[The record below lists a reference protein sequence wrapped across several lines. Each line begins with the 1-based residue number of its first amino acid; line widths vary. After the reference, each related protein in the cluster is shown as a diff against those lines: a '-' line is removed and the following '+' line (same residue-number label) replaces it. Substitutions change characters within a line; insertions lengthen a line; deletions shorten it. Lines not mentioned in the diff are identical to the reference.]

1 MRASATIVPDEA
13 AYLRIA
19 DRLEEAIE
27 RRRPGSLL
35 PSEREMARDY
45 GINRLT
51 ARAALDELERRHLV
65 SRRQGRGTFVAERI
79 DYAIGLE
86 SPPSWTHTVRRG
98 GGEPHSLTVASRAV
112 RATRDVAAA
121 LNIRIGASV
130 FYVARRRFLARDL
143 AGFAES
149 WIVGELAACVRAQ
162 LASEGSLY
170 DAFESNRLQPVGGMR
185 SVELQVAPPRIAR
198 ELGETRRPLVFR
210 VAGTTV
216 ARALGR
222 PLETTVSWLR
232 ADMLR
237 VRCEIGAVAS

>member
-1 MRASATIVPDEA
+1 MRETVDADAA

-35 PSEREMARDY
+35 PSEREMAREY

-79 DYAIGLE
+79 EYAIGLE
-86 SPPSWTHTVRRG
+86 SPPSWTHTVRRA
-98 GGEPHSLTVASRAV
+98 GGEPHSTTVAARTARA
-112 RATRDVAAA
+112 RREVALA
-121 LNIRIGASV
+121 LNLRSGASV
-130 FYVARRRFLARDL
+130 LYVARLRYLGSEL

-149 WIVGELAACVRAQ
+149 WIATEHAATVRAQ
-162 LASEGSLY
+162 LAKEGSLY
-170 DAFESNRLQPVGGMR
+170 DAFAGCGLQPVGGER
-185 SVELQVAPPRIAR
+185 YVELQVAPPRVAV

-210 VAGTTV
+210 LAGTTV
-216 ARALGR
+216 TRTHGQ

-232 ADMLR
+232 ADMFR
-237 VRCEIGAVAS
+237 VRCEIGAFAS